1 MEMLPFLSI
10 TGISLFLIIVYF
22 NGRKYPSFIYLG
34 GFFFLIS
41 LYALY
46 QYILLYS
53 KSVFLVSLFLFNI
66 AIVSSPLYL
75 IGPMLYWYI
84 RSVLTDN
91 AKLTRRDLWH
101 LAPMIIFFIAA
112 LPHAFVP
119 WQEKVEAASAVV
131 ADPGFMGVYRAT
143 LLAKI
148 FTPTLEYLTRPVLIL
163 GYTLWSAGLFI
174 NYLIKKRSSV
184 VLSKQQF
191 MKKWLFLLLGFLF
204 ILEVTQMLLI
214 IRAFKMH
221 FSDMF
226 FALNV
231 LRMLSGAGLI
241 GLMIS
246 PFFFPTILYGL
257 PRMPEPA
264 IPPKPEEI
272 KKDMLPE
279 EERNNNNQFESA
291 YLHSIG
297 WKTDSYMKEFQP
309 YLQPDFSLAQLSVN
323 TQIPVHHVGYY
334 FREVK
339 KQHFID
345 YRNKWRIN
353 HAKTL
358 IKEGKAKELTLEA
371 IGKMSGF
378 SSRNTFRTTFEKLEG
393 IPPSTFASQIK
404 E

>member
-1 MEMLPFLSI
+1 MLLFLSI
-10 TGISLFLIIVYF
+10 LGIFLSIILVAF
-22 NGRKYPSFIYLG
+22 NARKNASTIYLG
-34 GFFFLIS
+34 VFFFLLS
-41 LYALY
+41 LYIFY
-46 QYILLYS
+46 QYVLLYS
-53 KSVFLVSLFLFNI
+53 KSVFLISMVIANI
-66 AIVSSPLYL
+66 SISTSPLFL
-75 IGPMLYWYI
+75 IGPMLYWYT

-91 AKLTRRDLWH
+91 AKLTKKDMWH
-101 LAPMIIFFIAA
+101 CLPMIIFFIAA
-112 LPHAFVP
+112 LPHAFIP
-119 WQEKVEAASAVV
+119 WQEKVEAARAVV
-131 ADPGFMGVYRAT
+131 ADAGFMGVYRAT

-148 FTPTLEYLTRPVLIL
+148 FTPTLEYLTRPILVL

-191 MKKWLFLLLGFLF
+191 MKKWLFLLLGFLLV
-204 ILEVTQMLLI
+204 LELTQILLI
-214 IRAFKMH
+214 IRAFEMH

-231 LRMLSGAGLI
+231 IRILSGAGLI
-241 GLMIS
+241 GLLIS

-257 PRMPEPA
+257 PRMPEPI
-264 IPPKPEEI
+264 IPPEPEEV
-272 KKDMLPE
+272 KTVLSPE
-279 EERNNNNQFESA
+279 EEGNYYSRFESD

-309 YLQPDFSLAQLSVN
+309 YLQPDFNLAQLSVN
-323 TQIPVHHVGYY
+323 TQIPVHHIGYY

-339 KQHFID
+339 KQHFIE

-353 HAKTL
+353 HAKSL

-378 SSRNTFRTTFEKLEG
+378 SSRNTFRTTFEKIEG